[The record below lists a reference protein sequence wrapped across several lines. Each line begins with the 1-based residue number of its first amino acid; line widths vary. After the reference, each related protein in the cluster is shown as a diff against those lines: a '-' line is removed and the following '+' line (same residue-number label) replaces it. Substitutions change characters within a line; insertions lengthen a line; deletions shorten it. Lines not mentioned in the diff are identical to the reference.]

1 MMSEKLKRYLDE
13 NKVGYEVI
21 RHGEAFT
28 AQEIAAAMHVKGK
41 MLVKVVIVGSEKGY
55 LMVALPADRRVDI
68 AALRADLGLKM
79 ASLATEDE
87 FRRMFPDCEAG
98 AMPPFGNLY
107 NIPVYVDKALTE
119 DEDIIFQA
127 GNHYEAVKIAYKD
140 FERLVKPGYLE
151 ASRKAA

>member
-1 MMSEKLKRYLDE
+1 MICEKLKKYLDE
-13 NKVGYEVI
+13 NGVKYEVL

-41 MLVKVVIVGSEKGY
+41 MLVKVVIVNSDRGHI
-55 LMVALPADRRVDI
+55 MVALPADRRVDI

-79 ASLATEDE
+79 AALATEEE
-87 FRRMFPDCEAG
+87 FKRLFPDCDVG

-107 NIPVYVDKALTE
+107 NIPVYVDKSLTL
-119 DEDIIFQA
+119 DKDIVIQA
-127 GNHYEAVKIAYKD
+127 GTHYEAIRLDYAD
-140 FERLVKPGYLE
+140 FDRLVRPKVLE